1 VTGSLARLRHMDDG
15 DFHVQITE
23 ASPRQ
28 CLDHDTRDP
37 LITELTPGIQAR
49 KPAYTLDTL
58 AALCGAGTALR
69 VAGWLPYDSPHKSD
83 SGRSIPWEV
92 HPMTR
97 IEVCCWREL
106 G

>member
-1 VTGSLARLRHMDDG
+1 VSACAWPRRR
-15 DFHVQITE
+15 
-23 ASPRQ
+23 AACSYPRQ
-28 CLDHDTRDP
+28 SLGV
-37 LITELTPGIQAR
+37 TPSIQAP

-69 VAGWLPYDSPHKSD
+69 VTGWLLYDSPHKSD
-83 SGRSIPWEV
+83 SGRSTPWEV